1 MRADGCSAGLP
12 LLSPAMSVAAFN
24 FLMSCELMRGL
35 SAGGTRGVP
44 RISQLGDSGSAW
56 CHPLHCAHWWQAG
69 ESEKGGETSESPGAL
84 LPFPP
89 SWLCSVLLGLLAFP
103 SPSPLSPWGA
113 VAAAEL
119 HVQVRLRGGMGMKQ
133 PTALAAPNKNCQQTE
148 NCPVM
153 RDCEPAS
160 LGSKYPRTY
169 CHFRNKRS

>member
-69 ESEKGGETSESPGAL
+69 ESEEGGETSEIPGTL

-89 SWLCSVLLGLLAFP
+89 VMALLCAP
-103 SPSPLSPWGA
+103 GA
-113 VAAAEL
+113 VSLSLPVVSLPMGSSGCSRAARPGSFTWWNGYEAANSFGSTQQKL
-119 HVQVRLRGGMGMKQ
+119 
-133 PTALAAPNKNCQQTE
+133 PT
-148 NCPVM
+148 
-153 RDCEPAS
+153 D
-160 LGSKYPRTY
+160 
-169 CHFRNKRS
+169 

>member
-44 RISQLGDSGSAW
+44 RISQLGDSAVLGVTPCTVPIGGRQVSQRKGEKLQKSQAHC
-56 CHPLHCAHWWQAG
+56 CH
-69 ESEKGGETSESPGAL
+69 S
-84 LPFPP
+84 PP

-103 SPSPLSPWGA
+103 SPSSLSPWGA